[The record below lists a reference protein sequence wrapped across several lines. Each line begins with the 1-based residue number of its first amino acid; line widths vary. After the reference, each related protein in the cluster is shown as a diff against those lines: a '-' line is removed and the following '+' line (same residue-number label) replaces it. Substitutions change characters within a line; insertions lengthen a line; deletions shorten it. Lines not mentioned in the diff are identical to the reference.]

1 MPDAKI
7 AVEVP
12 EDADDLLSA
21 IYEEASTT
29 PSKAKAATAGTTS
42 SSATPVAA
50 DSAKSPSSKSATK
63 SGKKGSE
70 KVEEDPKKGRCRME
84 GCEKKLVPKR
94 VSIAA
99 NLFTFFTAYQKG
111 KGEWSGKHHC
121 RHCKLKVCDDH
132 FKTSPGGKKLCTK
145 CLAAGVDGKGS
156 PNSPNSVDEEDD
168 DEDDETTEEVSKAA
182 AAAAAA
188 AAQETKK

>member
-21 IYEEASTT
+21 IYEEASSTTT
-29 PSKAKAATAGTTS
+29 PSKAKAAAP
-42 SSATPVAA
+42 SSATPVA

-70 KVEEDPKKGRCRME
+70 KVEADPKKGKCRME

-132 FKTSPGGKKLCTK
+132 FKTSPGGKRLCTK
-145 CLAAGVDGKGS
+145 CLEAGIDGKGS
-156 PNSPNSVDEEDD
+156 PSSPNSVKSEEDEEDD
-168 DEDDETTEEVSKAA
+168 EEDDETTAEVTK
-182 AAAAAA
+182 AAA
-188 AAQETKK
+188 AAQEGKK

>member
-1 MPDAKI
+1 MSAAEAKI

-21 IYEEASTT
+21 IYEEASTAPAASTT
-29 PSKAKAATAGTTS
+29 PSKPKAGGS
-42 SSATPVAA
+42 SSEV
-50 DSAKSPSSKSATK
+50 KSPSKSASK
-63 SGKKGSE
+63 SGKKAPE
-70 KVEEDPKKGRCRME
+70 KAEDPKKGKCRMD

-145 CLAAGVDGKGS
+145 CLAAGVDGKAS
-156 PNSPNSVDEEDD
+156 PNSPNSVDNEEDD
-168 DEDDETTEEVSKAA
+168 EEDDETTEEVSKAA

-188 AAQETKK
+188 QETKK

>member
-1 MPDAKI
+1 MSATEAKI

-21 IYEEASTT
+21 IFEEASTAPAASTT
-29 PSKAKAATAGTTS
+29 PSKPKGGGAS
-42 SSATPVAA
+42 SEV
-50 DSAKSPSSKSATK
+50 KSPSKSASK
-63 SGKKGSE
+63 SGKKAPE
-70 KVEEDPKKGRCRME
+70 KAEDPKKGKCRMD

-145 CLAAGVDGKGS
+145 CLAAGIDGKGS
-156 PNSPNSVDEEDD
+156 PSSPTSVKSEEDEEADE
-168 DEDDETTEEVSKAA
+168 EDDETTAEVTK
-182 AAAAAA
+182 AAA
-188 AAQETKK
+188 AAQEGKK

>member
-29 PSKAKAATAGTTS
+29 PSKAKAAATAGTTS

-70 KVEEDPKKGRCRME
+70 RVEEDPKKGRCRME

-145 CLAAGVDGKGS
+145 CLAAGIDGKGS
-156 PNSPNSVDEEDD
+156 PNSPNSVKSEEDEEDD
-168 DEDDETTEEVSKAA
+168 EEDDETTAEVTK
-182 AAAAAA
+182 AAA
-188 AAQETKK
+188 AAQEGKK